1 MNCGTI
7 ILTSFYRDY
16 IKIVISSRCNIV
28 IEHLP
33 ERLMHDAVLIEVRD
47 ENGIC
52 VYQEIAKLFLPY
64 EFNLSYLNDGY
75 YTLFLFCKSKS
86 QSNSYIGL
94 NTSNGFPFEMHLG
107 AISTIVS
114 RPFDNNRE
122 FFLRLSEKF
131 ISKNEKTTVSNK
143 QFIPSELL
151 GLSHNITRYSF
162 SNYDKILAVHDWVAD
177 NIYYDYDSLVDNSYI
192 RQKHDA
198 LSVIHRKRTVCAGYS
213 ELAVTLLRAAGIAAV
228 NVDCFALGESA
239 YGDWNVQSNME
250 REANHV
256 VTFAYADDR
265 WVMMDVTWDS
275 DNEYRNA
282 RYCNKTGYGVSHQY
296 FDCTLAFF
304 SYTHRF
310 IK

>member
-1 MNCGTI
+1 MNNGTS

-16 IKIVISSRCNIV
+16 IEIVISSRSNII

-33 ERLMHDAVLIEVRD
+33 ERLIHDDVLIEIRN
-47 ENGIC
+47 ENDIC
-52 VYQEIAKLFLPY
+52 VYKEFIKLFLPY
-64 EFNLSYLNDGY
+64 EFNLPYLNDGC
-75 YTLFLFCKSKS
+75 YTLLLFYKSKS

-94 NTSNGFPFEMHLG
+94 NTSNGFPLEIHMG

-114 RPFDNNRE
+114 RTFDNNKDI
-122 FFLRLSEKF
+122 FLKLNEKF
-131 ISKNEKTTVSNK
+131 ISENEKTTFSNK
-143 QFIPSELL
+143 QFIPSEILN
-151 GLSHNITRYSF
+151 LSHRITRYAF

-177 NIYYDYDSLVDNSYI
+177 NIYYDYDSLADNSYI

-213 ELAVTLLRAAGIAAV
+213 ELAVTLLRAAGVAAV
-228 NVDCFALGESA
+228 NVDCFALGGLTN
-239 YGDWNVQSNME
+239 GDWNVKSNME
-250 REANHV
+250 GDANHV
-256 VTFAYADDR
+256 VTFAYADGR

-275 DNEYRNA
+275 DKEYRNA

-296 FDCTLAFF
+296 FDCTLAFL

>member
-1 MNCGTI
+1 MSCTT

-16 IKIVISSRCNIV
+16 IKIVISSRSTII

-33 ERLMHDAVLIEVRD
+33 DRLLHDEVLIEVRN
-47 ENGIC
+47 EKGIS
-52 VYQEIAKLFLPY
+52 VFQTSVELFLPY
-64 EFNLSYLNDGY
+64 EFNLPYLSDGN
-75 YTLFLFCKSKS
+75 YTLLLFYKSKS

-94 NTSNGFPFEMHLG
+94 NTSNGFPLEIHLG

-114 RPFDNNRE
+114 RTFENNKNI
-122 FFLRLSEKF
+122 FLRLSEKF
-131 ISKNEKTTVSNK
+131 ISENEKTTFSNK
-143 QFIPSELL
+143 QFLPSEILS
-151 GLSHNITRYSF
+151 LSHNITRHCF
-162 SNYDKILAVHDWVAD
+162 SNYDKVLAVHDWVAN
-177 NIYYDYDSLVDNSYI
+177 NIYYDHDSLADNSYI

-198 LSVIHRKRTVCAGYS
+198 ISVIHRKRTVCAGYS
-213 ELAVTLLRAAGIAAV
+213 ELAVTLLRAAGVAAV
-228 NVDCFALGESA
+228 NVDCFALGGLTK
-239 YGDWNVQSNME
+239 GDWNVKANME
-250 REANHV
+250 GDANHV

-282 RYCNKTGYGVSHQY
+282 RYIKKTGYGVSHQY
-296 FDCTLAFF
+296 FDCTLAFV